1 MAGNDYHVD
10 ADTLSPDPRTDI
22 KDPLERIISRII
34 DDIIPE
40 DYAWNAV
47 LILLFNHIDLL
58 GNLLSGDTSK
68 ANQAKLAVNFIRL
81 YLGKV
86 DEKYAMAGGF
96 IYYMLGNGLIHKS
109 YPRSFNTGDGRMLR
123 FEFSNTQ
130 ENQKHLSVTQSSNEL
145 RFMFLV
151 DIFYKDL
158 LDAIDLYCLDMS
170 RDRSLQEKY
179 RLTRNQLTEQED
191 RTQIRN
197 HAYILESDFGFINDQ
212 IS

>member
-1 MAGNDYHVD
+1 MTGNDYHVD

-34 DDIIPE
+34 DDLSPE
-40 DYAWNAV
+40 DYALNAV

-58 GNLLSGDTSK
+58 GNLLSSDSSK

-96 IYYMLGNGLIHKS
+96 IYYMLGNGLIHES
-109 YPRSFNTGDGRMLR
+109 FPRSFNTGDGKMLR
-123 FEFSNTQ
+123 VTFSNTQ
-130 ENQKHLSVTQSSNEL
+130 ETQKHLSVTQSGDEL
-145 RFMFLV
+145 ELMFSVTL
-151 DIFYKDL
+151 FYKDL
-158 LDAIDLYCLDMS
+158 LDAIELYCLDMS
-170 RDRSLQEKY
+170 RDKPLLDKCQQAW
-179 RLTRNQLTEQED
+179 RLLKEPED
-191 RTQIRN
+191 RTKIRN

-212 IS
+212 IL